1 MTPKDLVLAGDIG
14 GTKTNLALFSVHGEK
29 LRIETLEKFSSKRY
43 SGLVP
48 VLEDFLAEP
57 HPAIEAACF
66 GIAGAVVDGKVRTP
80 NLPWLVDIEDL
91 RRSLKLDG
99 VTLLNDLEAAAYGLF
114 TLEYDEL
121 FTLNEGTMR
130 HAGNKALIAAG
141 TGLGQA
147 VLFDDGRRFYP
158 SASEGGHGDFAP
170 RNELEIELLRYLSG
184 RFGHVSYERVVS
196 GPGLFNIYRFLKDVR
211 GLEEPPWLRERLD
224 AADDPT
230 AEISKAGLAGEAAI
244 CMEALNLFVTVYGAE
259 AGNLAL
265 RAKAVRGVYI
275 GGGIAPKILD
285 KLKDGTFMRAFLDKG
300 RYTDLLRATPV
311 QVVMNDRAAL
321 QGAAYYAAFL
331 SGD

>member
-1 MTPKDLVLAGDIG
+1 MAGKKLVLAGDIG

-29 LRIETLEKFSSKRY
+29 LQSDALKTFSSKRY

-48 VLEDFLAEP
+48 VLQDFMAES

-80 NLPWLVDIEDL
+80 NLPWMVDIEDL
-91 RRSLKLDG
+91 RRVLKLDG
-99 VTLLNDLEAAAYGLF
+99 VSLLNDLEATAYGLF
-114 TLEYDEL
+114 TLENDEF
-121 FTLNEGTMR
+121 FTLSEGTMR

-147 VLFDDGRRFYP
+147 ILFDNGRRFQP

-170 RNELEIELLRYLSG
+170 RNELEIELLRHLIG

-196 GPGLFNIYRFLKDVR
+196 GPGLFNIYQFLKEIR
-211 GLEEPPWLRERLD
+211 RLEEPEWLSARL
-224 AADDPT
+224 AAAEDPS
-230 AEISKAGLAGEAAI
+230 AEVSKAGLAGEASI
-244 CMEALNLFVTVYGAE
+244 CVEALNLFVSVYGAE

-265 RAKAVRGVYI
+265 RAKSVRGLYI

-300 RYTDLLRATPV
+300 RYTDLLATMPV
-311 QVVMNDRAAL
+311 QVVLNERAAL
-321 QGAAYYAAFL
+321 RGAAYYAAFL